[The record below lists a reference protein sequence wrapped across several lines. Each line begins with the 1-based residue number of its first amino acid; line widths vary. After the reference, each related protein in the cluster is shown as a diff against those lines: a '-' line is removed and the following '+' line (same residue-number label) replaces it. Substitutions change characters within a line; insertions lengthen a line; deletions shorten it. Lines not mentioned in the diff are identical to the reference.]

1 MDEIKMIHVEDLFN
15 EYDKI
20 VNIVMINLYS
30 LSKEKGKIILSELD
44 KNNKDHLLILRVALM
59 AKDIFNFPLSLNVSW
74 WDSLIINWRARKLT
88 HKIPR
93 TKKTEG
99 CVSVK
104 ALLEYMYPSVKHELG
119 ENFKFAHIYNSFYR
133 KELD

>member
-1 MDEIKMIHVEDLFN
+1 MDEIKMIHVEDLFG

-20 VNIVMINLYS
+20 VNIIMINLYS

-44 KNNKDHLLILRVALM
+44 KNNRDHLLVLRVALM
-59 AKDIFNFPLSLNVSW
+59 AKDIFNFPLSLNVNW
-74 WDSLIINWRARKLT
+74 WDSLVINWRARKLT
-88 HKIPR
+88 RKIPR

-104 ALLEYMYPSVKHELG
+104 ALLEYMYPPIKQELG
-119 ENFKFAHIYNSFYR
+119 ENFKFAHIYNSFYG
-133 KELD
+133 KELG